1 MSCLTAKPVVN
12 GIEEDLEG
20 TARVIRLD
28 IGSEPGKSVARRY
41 EVTSVPTV
49 LVLDGRGEVVHRETG
64 HPDREAVVDRARATA
79 A

>member
-12 GIEEDLEG
+12 GIEQELEG

-28 IGSEPGKSVARRY
+28 IASELGKSAAGRY
-41 EVTSVPTV
+41 GVSSVPTT
-49 LVLDGRGEVVHRETG
+49 LVLDDTGEVVHRESG
-64 HPDREAVVDRARATA
+64 VPDRGTVVDRAKA

>member
-28 IGSEPGKSVARRY
+28 IASDRGKKVAGRY
-41 EVTSVPTV
+41 GVDAVPTIV
-49 LVLDGRGEVVHRETG
+49 VLDGEGEVAHRESG
-64 HPDREAVVDRARATA
+64 VPDREEVVSRATA
-79 A
+79 VA